1 LLITMLT
8 VVYVS
13 RKPDI
18 FEAKARVQ
26 VNLEDNNQNLVGG
39 QNVVYSATDDP
50 VYFNTQLQILTSQGL
65 IRRVVRT
72 LDLEHNPDFL
82 KGSNSQ
88 KRSTWQTILQMTGI
102 SKAQT
107 QPTVNQS
114 DQLPLTTSSV
124 APASSQEDLVEA
136 KRLAPYVAF
145 ILSGLRVE
153 PVKESRGYYKETS
166 LIDIRH
172 THNDPQ

>member
-50 VYFNTQLQILTSQGL
+50 VYFNTQLQILVSSGL

-72 LDLEHNPDFL
+72 LDLEHNPEFL
-82 KGSNSQ
+82 SANPSQ
-88 KRSTWQTILQMTGI
+88 KRSTWQTILQTVGI
-102 SKAQT
+102 RKE
-107 QPTVNQS
+107 QPLENKNPN
-114 DQLPLTTSSV
+114 QLPLTGLV
-124 APASSQEDLVEA
+124 ADASSRE
-136 KRLAPYVAF
+136 
-145 ILSGLRVE
+145 
-153 PVKESRGYYKETS
+153 
-166 LIDIRH
+166 
-172 THNDPQ
+172 